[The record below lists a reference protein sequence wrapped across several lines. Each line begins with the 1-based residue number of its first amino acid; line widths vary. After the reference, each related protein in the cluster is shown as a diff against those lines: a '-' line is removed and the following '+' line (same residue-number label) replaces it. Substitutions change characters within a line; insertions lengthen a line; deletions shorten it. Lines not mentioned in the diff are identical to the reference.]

1 MVADSATRSRQWPSC
16 RVPGR
21 QFGSSA
27 LRASGTKRSTG
38 KFSTITRDSV
48 SVIQLKFAR
57 QLGIHGDWRRRES
70 RRIAIR
76 RLLGASRLTTSG
88 CSRLRAQASEL
99 THVLATDPRRFAP
112 LQRRECGIERQL
124 SGSEFE
130 GREFEGI

>member
-1 MVADSATRSRQWPSC
+1 MAELPGARTPVWFFGASRLGNQTFDWQIFHDNQRLRLRYPVKICPSTR
-16 RVPGR
+16 
-21 QFGSSA
+21 
-27 LRASGTKRSTG
+27 
-38 KFSTITRDSV
+38 
-48 SVIQLKFAR
+48 
-57 QLGIHGDWRRRES
+57 HS

>member
-99 THVLATDPRRFAP
+99 AHVLATDPR
-112 LQRRECGIERQL
+112 QL
-124 SGSEFE
+124 NVYKWSEIGYSE
-130 GREFEGI
+130 Q